1 MDIVDLTERFP
12 IEAVVKETV
21 KEVTSE
27 IYANFSEKEILRHSI
42 FLDFIRSNLEHELDE
57 DSKEKYGEFVELF
70 SNKVAEKYSYD
81 RKFIFLIWGLVVRK
95 RWMDNTEFANWVLEV
110 VEGYFD
116 QKGWEINN
124 VYDKIFNT
132 LSK

>member
-27 IYANFSEKEILRHSI
+27 IYANFSEREILRHSI